1 MKKKILMALLCGT
14 MTASLFTGC
23 GKSDSIEQTKD
34 KMKVEAGD
42 TFNFKVSDYF
52 KHSNGDAIG
61 DDEYKLDATAV
72 NTDKVGEYTV
82 KVTFGTGDDAKDY
95 KVKVAVQDTVAPEI
109 KAKGD
114 VANSGYTYVNDMSTD
129 MSQYVDATDI
139 TDLKYS
145 TKAEKLGDLA
155 EVNDQSIAG
164 YLEQV
169 KTVNDAEAAKQAE
182 ASKKSDK
189 KEDKKA
195 DKKEATEKTDGTE
208 KADGTESAAQTADD
222 LKNMGEGFYLT
233 TVTATDAGGNTADVA
248 FLVICD
254 KTSPVVSYNGQQLA
268 DGSTI
273 ELEKDVNDAS
283 EVVFDVTDN
292 TRGKLADGD
301 YTKTLDKS
309 NGYSFKIDAGDSAG
323 NQTSISVN
331 GSVKKQEVAENSSSD
346 SNSSAD
352 KGNGKNNG
360 GSKKNNTSSG
370 KKHNSS
376 SSGGSSG
383 SGSSAPASN
392 PENGDNTVSEPAN
405 NNVQYGVITWTD
417 KGGGCYKVYAHNW
430 NEAQSYADAFVK
442 SKLGNSYS
450 GSFQSGGSSNGVYS
464 AGGLIA
470 RIDNDSANAIY
481 EMRPN
486 VAKVVSG
493 STFNEST
500 WEWEDAKDISW

>member
-1 MKKKILMALLCGT
+1 
-14 MTASLFTGC
+14 
-23 GKSDSIEQTKD
+23 
-34 KMKVEAGD
+34 
-42 TFNFKVSDYF
+42 
-52 KHSNGDAIG
+52 
-61 DDEYKLDATAV
+61 
-72 NTDKVGEYTV
+72 
-82 KVTFGTGDDAKDY
+82 
-95 KVKVAVQDTVAPEI
+95 
-109 KAKGD
+109 
-114 VANSGYTYVNDMSTD
+114 

-169 KTVNDAEAAKQAE
+169 KAVNDAESAKQAE
-182 ASKKSDK
+182 STKKSDK

-195 DKKEATEKTDGTE
+195 DKKDATEKTDGTE
-208 KADGTESAAQTADD
+208 KVDGTESAAQSADD

-233 TVTATDAGGNTADVA
+233 TVTATDAGGNTADVS

-254 KTSPVVSYNGQQLA
+254 KTAPVVSYNGQQLA

-273 ELEKDVNDAS
+273 ELEKDINDVS

-331 GSVKKQEVAENSSSD
+331 GNVKKQEVAENSSSA
-346 SNSSAD
+346 N
-352 KGNGKNNG
+352 KGSGKNNG

-376 SSGGSSG
+376 SSG
-383 SGSSAPASN
+383 GSSAPASN

-442 SKLGNSYS
+442 SKLGSSYS

>member
-14 MTASLFTGC
+14 MTTSLFTGC

-52 KHSNGDAIG
+52 KHSNGDAIS

-82 KVTFGTGDDAKDY
+82 KVTFGTGNDAKDY

-169 KTVNDAEAAKQAE
+169 KTANDTEAAKQAE
-182 ASKKSDK
+182 TSKKSDK

-195 DKKEATEKTDGTE
+195 DKKDATEKTDGTE

-233 TVTATDAGGNTADVA
+233 TVTATDAGGNTADVS

-254 KTSPVVSYNGQQLA
+254 KTAPVVSYNGQQLA

-273 ELEKDVNDAS
+273 ELEKDINDAS

-331 GSVKKQEVAENSSSD
+331 VNVKKQEVTAENIDKADSSS
-346 SNSSAD
+346 NAD
-352 KGNGKNNG
+352 KG
-360 GSKKNNTSSG
+360 KKNNKKKNRSS
-370 KKHNSS
+370 KNS
-376 SSGGSSG
+376 
-383 SGSSAPASN
+383 ASTENSVSNTAANN
-392 PENGDNTVSEPAN
+392 PENGDGTVTEQAS
-405 NNVQYGVITWTD
+405 NVQYGVIQWSE
-417 KGGGCYKVYAHNW
+417 KSNGCYWAYYHNS
-430 NEAQSYADAFVK
+430 NEAQAAADAFVK
-442 SKLGNSYS
+442 SKLGSQFS
-450 GSFQSGGSSNGVYS
+450 GRWDGGGSENGGTVWHVSGITATYE
-464 AGGLIA
+464 
-470 RIDNDSANAIY
+470 DANGSY
-481 EMRPN
+481 VSYDMRPN
-486 VAKVVSG
+486 VAKYVSG
-493 STFNEST
+493 SIFNPDT
-500 WEWEDAKDISW
+500 WEWDKGTDIAW

>member
-82 KVTFGTGDDAKDY
+82 KVTFGTGNDAKDY

-189 KEDKKA
+189 KGDKKA
-195 DKKEATEKTDGTE
+195 DKKDATEKTDGTE

-233 TVTATDAGGNTADVA
+233 TVTATDAGGNTADVS

-254 KTSPVVSYNGQQLA
+254 KTAPVVSYNGQQLA

-273 ELEKDVNDAS
+273 ELEKDINDAS

-309 NGYSFKIDAGDSAG
+309 NGCSFKIDAGDSAG

-331 GSVKKQEVAENSSSD
+331 GSVKKQEVAENSSSG
-346 SNSSAD
+346 SNSSAN
-352 KGNGKNNG
+352 KGSGKNNG

-376 SSGGSSG
+376 SSG
-383 SGSSAPASN
+383 GSSAPASN

-405 NNVQYGVITWTD
+405 NNVQYGVIQWSD
-417 KGGGCYKVYAHNW
+417 KGGGCYWAYYHN
-430 NEAQSYADAFVK
+430 NSEAQAAADAFVK
-442 SKLGNSYS
+442 SKLGNQYS
-450 GSFQSGGSSNGVYS
+450 GHWDGGGSE
-464 AGGLIA
+464 GGGTIWHVSGITA
-470 RIDNDSANAIY
+470 RIDNENANVIY
-481 EMRPN
+481 DMRPN

-493 STFNEST
+493 SIFNEST

>member
-82 KVTFGTGDDAKDY
+82 KVTFGIGNDAKDY

-169 KTVNDAEAAKQAE
+169 KTVNDAEAAKQTE

-195 DKKEATEKTDGTE
+195 DKKDATEKTDGTE

-233 TVTATDAGGNTADVA
+233 TVTGGNTADVS

-254 KTSPVVSYNGQQLA
+254 KTAPVVSYNGQQLA
-268 DGSTI
+268 DGSAI
-273 ELEKDVNDAS
+273 ELEKDINDAS

-331 GSVKKQEVAENSSSD
+331 GNVKKQEVAENSSSA
-346 SNSSAD
+346 N
-352 KGNGKNNG
+352 KGSGKNNG

-376 SSGGSSG
+376 SSG
-383 SGSSAPASN
+383 GSSAPASN

-442 SKLGNSYS
+442 SKLGSSYS

>member
-82 KVTFGTGDDAKDY
+82 KVTFGTGNDAKDY

-109 KAKGD
+109 KVKGD

-195 DKKEATEKTDGTE
+195 DKKDATEKTDGTE

-233 TVTATDAGGNTADVA
+233 TVTATDAGGNTADVS

-254 KTSPVVSYNGQQLA
+254 KTAPVVSYNGQQLA

-273 ELEKDVNDAS
+273 ELEKDINDAS

-323 NQTSISVN
+323 N
-331 GSVKKQEVAENSSSD
+331 
-346 SNSSAD
+346 
-352 KGNGKNNG
+352 
-360 GSKKNNTSSG
+360 
-370 KKHNSS
+370 
-376 SSGGSSG
+376 
-383 SGSSAPASN
+383 
-392 PENGDNTVSEPAN
+392 
-405 NNVQYGVITWTD
+405 
-417 KGGGCYKVYAHNW
+417 
-430 NEAQSYADAFVK
+430 
-442 SKLGNSYS
+442 
-450 GSFQSGGSSNGVYS
+450 
-464 AGGLIA
+464 
-470 RIDNDSANAIY
+470 
-481 EMRPN
+481 
-486 VAKVVSG
+486 
-493 STFNEST
+493 
-500 WEWEDAKDISW
+500 

>member
-23 GKSDSIEQTKD
+23 GKSDSIKQTKD

-42 TFNFKVSDYF
+42 IFNFKVSDYF

-82 KVTFGTGDDAKDY
+82 KVTFGKGDDAKDY
-95 KVKVAVQDTVAPEI
+95 KVKVDVQDTVAPEI

-155 EVNDQSIAG
+155 EVNDQSIVG

-169 KTVNDAEAAKQAE
+169 KAANDAEAAKQDE
-182 ASKKSDK
+182 TSKKSDK
-189 KEDKKA
+189 KEDKKDA
-195 DKKEATEKTDGTE
+195 TEKTDSTEKTDGTE
-208 KADGTESAAQTADD
+208 SAEQTAVD

-233 TVTATDAGGNTADVA
+233 TVTATDAGGNTADVS

-254 KTSPVVSYNGQQLA
+254 KTAPIVSYNGQQLA

-273 ELEKDVNDAS
+273 ELEKDINDAS
-283 EVVFDVTDN
+283 EVAFDVTDN

-309 NGYSFKIDAGDSAG
+309 NGYSFKIDAADSAG

-331 GSVKKQEVAENSSSD
+331 GSVKKQEVAENNSSD

-352 KGNGKNNG
+352 KGSGKNNG
-360 GSKKNNTSSG
+360 SSKKNNASSG
-370 KKHNSS
+370 KKNNSS

-383 SGSSAPASN
+383 SGSSASASN

-430 NEAQSYADAFVK
+430 DEAQSYADAFVK
-442 SKLGNSYS
+442 SKLGSSYS

-493 STFNEST
+493 SIFNEST

>member
-1 MKKKILMALLCGT
+1 
-14 MTASLFTGC
+14 
-23 GKSDSIEQTKD
+23 
-34 KMKVEAGD
+34 
-42 TFNFKVSDYF
+42 
-52 KHSNGDAIG
+52 
-61 DDEYKLDATAV
+61 
-72 NTDKVGEYTV
+72 
-82 KVTFGTGDDAKDY
+82 
-95 KVKVAVQDTVAPEI
+95 
-109 KAKGD
+109 
-114 VANSGYTYVNDMSTD
+114 
-129 MSQYVDATDI
+129 
-139 TDLKYS
+139 
-145 TKAEKLGDLA
+145 
-155 EVNDQSIAG
+155 
-164 YLEQV
+164 
-169 KTVNDAEAAKQAE
+169 
-182 ASKKSDK
+182 
-189 KEDKKA
+189 
-195 DKKEATEKTDGTE
+195 
-208 KADGTESAAQTADD
+208 
-222 LKNMGEGFYLT
+222 MGEGFYLT
-233 TVTATDAGGNTADVA
+233 TVTATDAGGNTADVS

-254 KTSPVVSYNGQQLA
+254 KTAPVVSYNGQQLA

-283 EVVFDVTDN
+283 EVTFDVTDN

-331 GSVKKQEVAENSSSD
+331 GSVKKQEVAENSSSG
-346 SNSSAD
+346 SNSSAN
-352 KGNGKNNG
+352 KGSGKNNG

-376 SSGGSSG
+376 SSG
-383 SGSSAPASN
+383 GSSAPASN

-442 SKLGNSYS
+442 SKLGSSYS

>member
-1 MKKKILMALLCGT
+1 MALLCGT

-34 KMKVEAGD
+34 KIKVEAGD

-52 KHSNGDAIG
+52 KHSNGDAIS

-82 KVTFGTGDDAKDY
+82 KVTFGTGNDAKDY

-189 KEDKKA
+189 KENKKA
-195 DKKEATEKTDGTE
+195 DKKDATEKTDGTE
-208 KADGTESAAQTADD
+208 KADGTESAAQSADD

-233 TVTATDAGGNTADVA
+233 TVTATDAGGNTADVS

-254 KTSPVVSYNGQQLA
+254 KTAPVVSYNGQQLA

-283 EVVFDVTDN
+283 EVAFDVTDN

-323 NQTSISVN
+323 NQTSIRVN
-331 GSVKKQEVAENSSSD
+331 GNVKKQEVAENSSSA
-346 SNSSAD
+346 N
-352 KGNGKNNG
+352 KGSGKNNG

-405 NNVQYGVITWTD
+405 NNVQYGVITWNS
-417 KGGGCYKVYAHNW
+417 KGCYQAYYHSSE
-430 NEAQSYADAFVK
+430 EAQAAADAFVK
-442 SKLGNSYS
+442 SKLGNQFTGRWDR
-450 GSFQSGGSSNGVYS
+450 GSWHDGAYS
-464 AGGLIA
+464 AGSITA
-470 RIDNDSANAIY
+470 RYTDSVGAVTVY
-481 EMRPN
+481 DMRPN

-493 STFNEST
+493 SIYNDETGEFEP
-500 WEWEDAKDISW
+500 AKDINW

>member
-82 KVTFGTGDDAKDY
+82 KVTFGTGNDAKDY

-169 KTVNDAEAAKQAE
+169 KTVNDAEAAKQSE

-195 DKKEATEKTDGTE
+195 DKKDATEKTDGTE
-208 KADGTESAAQTADD
+208 KADGTESAAQTAD
-222 LKNMGEGFYLT
+222 
-233 TVTATDAGGNTADVA
+233 VS

-254 KTSPVVSYNGQQLA
+254 KTAPVISYNGQQLA

-273 ELEKDVNDAS
+273 ELEKDINDAS

-331 GSVKKQEVAENSSSD
+331 GSVKKQEVAENSSSG
-346 SNSSAD
+346 SNSSAN
-352 KGNGKNNG
+352 KGSGKNNG

-376 SSGGSSG
+376 SSG
-383 SGSSAPASN
+383 GSSAPASN

-405 NNVQYGVITWTD
+405 NNVQYGVIQWD
-417 KGGGCYKVYAHNW
+417 SRGAYKACYKTES
-430 NEAQSYADAFVK
+430 EANAAADAFVK
-442 SKLGNSYS
+442 NKLGSSYT
-450 GSFQSGGSSNGVYS
+450 GNWDGGGWEHGVYYVS
-464 AGGLIA
+464 GITA
-470 RIDNDSANAIY
+470 RIDNENANVIY
-481 EMRPN
+481 DMRPN
-486 VAKVVSG
+486 VAKAVSG
-493 STFNEST
+493 SIFNEST

>member
-82 KVTFGTGDDAKDY
+82 KVTFGTGNDAKDY

-195 DKKEATEKTDGTE
+195 DKKDATEKTDGTE

-233 TVTATDAGGNTADVA
+233 TVTATDAGGNTADVS

-254 KTSPVVSYNGQQLA
+254 KTAPVVSYNGQQLA

-273 ELEKDVNDAS
+273 ELEKDINDAS

-331 GSVKKQEVAENSSSD
+331 GNVKKQEVAENSSSG
-346 SNSSAD
+346 SNSSAN
-352 KGNGKNNG
+352 KGSGKNNG

-376 SSGGSSG
+376 SSG
-383 SGSSAPASN
+383 GSSAPASN

-405 NNVQYGVITWTD
+405 NNVQYGVIQWD
-417 KGGGCYKVYAHNW
+417 SRGAYEACYKTES
-430 NEAQSYADAFVK
+430 EANAAADAFVK
-442 SKLGNSYS
+442 NKLGSSYT
-450 GSFQSGGSSNGVYS
+450 GNWDGGGWEHGVYYVS
-464 AGGLIA
+464 GITA
-470 RIDNDSANAIY
+470 RIDNENANVIY
-481 EMRPN
+481 DMRPN
-486 VAKVVSG
+486 VAKAVSG
-493 STFNEST
+493 SIFNEST

>member
-82 KVTFGTGDDAKDY
+82 KVTFGTGNDAKDY

-182 ASKKSDK
+182 ASKKRDK

-195 DKKEATEKTDGTE
+195 DKKDTTEKTDGTE

-233 TVTATDAGGNTADVA
+233 TVTATDAGGNTADVS

-254 KTSPVVSYNGQQLA
+254 KTAPVVSYNGQQLA

-273 ELEKDVNDAS
+273 ELEKDINDAS

-331 GSVKKQEVAENSSSD
+331 GSVKKQEVAENSSS
-346 SNSSAD
+346 AD
-352 KGNGKNNG
+352 KGSGKNNS

-376 SSGGSSG
+376 SSG
-383 SGSSAPASN
+383 GSSAPASN

-486 VAKVVSG
+486 VAKVVSS

>member
-82 KVTFGTGDDAKDY
+82 KVTFGTGNDAKDY

-169 KTVNDAEAAKQAE
+169 KTVNDAESVKQAE

-195 DKKEATEKTDGTE
+195 DKKDATEKTDGTE

-233 TVTATDAGGNTADVA
+233 TVTATDAGGNTANVS

-254 KTSPVVSYNGQQLA
+254 KTAPVVSYNGQQLA

-273 ELEKDVNDAS
+273 ELEKDINDAS

-331 GSVKKQEVAENSSSD
+331 GNVKKQEVAENSSSA
-346 SNSSAD
+346 N
-352 KGNGKNNG
+352 KGSGKNNG

-376 SSGGSSG
+376 SSG
-383 SGSSAPASN
+383 GSSAPASN

-442 SKLGNSYS
+442 SKLGSSYS

-493 STFNEST
+493 STFNEFT

>member
-52 KHSNGDAIG
+52 KHSNGDAIS

-82 KVTFGTGDDAKDY
+82 KVTFGTGNDAKDY

-169 KTVNDAEAAKQAE
+169 KTVNDTEAAKQAE

-195 DKKEATEKTDGTE
+195 DQKDATEKTDGTE
-208 KADGTESAAQTADD
+208 KADGTESAAQTTDD

-233 TVTATDAGGNTADVA
+233 TVTATDAGGNTADVS

-254 KTSPVVSYNGQQLA
+254 KTAPVVSYNGQQLA

-273 ELEKDVNDAS
+273 ELEKDINDVS

-292 TRGKLADGD
+292 TRGKLANGD

-331 GSVKKQEVAENSSSD
+331 GNVKKQEVAENSSSA
-346 SNSSAD
+346 N
-352 KGNGKNNG
+352 KGSGKNNG

-376 SSGGSSG
+376 SSG
-383 SGSSAPASN
+383 GSSAPASN

-430 NEAQSYADAFVK
+430 DEARSYADAFVK
-442 SKLGNSYS
+442 SKLGSSYS

-493 STFNEST
+493 SIFNEST

>member
-23 GKSDSIEQTKD
+23 GKSDSIEQTKG

-52 KHSNGDAIG
+52 KHSNGDAIS

-82 KVTFGTGDDAKDY
+82 KVTFGTGNDAKDY
-95 KVKVAVQDTVAPEI
+95 KVKVAVQDTVAPE
-109 KAKGD
+109 
-114 VANSGYTYVNDMSTD
+114 
-129 MSQYVDATDI
+129 
-139 TDLKYS
+139 
-145 TKAEKLGDLA
+145 
-155 EVNDQSIAG
+155 
-164 YLEQV
+164 
-169 KTVNDAEAAKQAE
+169 
-182 ASKKSDK
+182 
-189 KEDKKA
+189 
-195 DKKEATEKTDGTE
+195 
-208 KADGTESAAQTADD
+208 
-222 LKNMGEGFYLT
+222 KNMGEGFYLT
-233 TVTATDAGGNTADVA
+233 TVTATDAGGNTADVS

-254 KTSPVVSYNGQQLA
+254 KTAPVVSYNGQQLA

-273 ELEKDVNDAS
+273 ELEKDINDVS

-292 TRGKLADGD
+292 TRGKLADGN

-331 GSVKKQEVAENSSSD
+331 GNVKKQEVAENSSSA
-346 SNSSAD
+346 N
-352 KGNGKNNG
+352 KGSGKNNG

-376 SSGGSSG
+376 SSG
-383 SGSSAPASN
+383 GSSAPASN

-405 NNVQYGVITWTD
+405 NNVQYGVIQWD
-417 KGGGCYKVYAHNW
+417 SRGAYKACYKTES
-430 NEAQSYADAFVK
+430 EANAAADAFVK
-442 SKLGNSYS
+442 NKLGSSYT
-450 GSFQSGGSSNGVYS
+450 GNWDGGGWEHGVYYVS
-464 AGGLIA
+464 GITA
-470 RIDNDSANAIY
+470 RIDNENANVIY
-481 EMRPN
+481 DMRPN
-486 VAKVVSG
+486 VAKAVSG
-493 STFNEST
+493 SIFNEST

>member
-1 MKKKILMALLCGT
+1 MKKKFLMALLCGT

-169 KTVNDAEAAKQAE
+169 KTANDAEAAKQAE
-182 ASKKSDK
+182 TSKKSDK

-195 DKKEATEKTDGTE
+195 DKKDATEKT
-208 KADGTESAAQTADD
+208 DGTESAAQTADD

-233 TVTATDAGGNTADVA
+233 TVTATDAGGNTADVS

-254 KTSPVVSYNGQQLA
+254 KTAPVVSYNGQQLA

-273 ELEKDVNDAS
+273 ELEKDINDAS

-346 SNSSAD
+346 SNSSAN
-352 KGNGKNNG
+352 KGSGKNNG

-376 SSGGSSG
+376 SGG
-383 SGSSAPASN
+383 GSSAPASN
-392 PENGDNTVSEPAN
+392 PENGDNTVSEPSN
-405 NNVQYGVITWTD
+405 NNVQYGVITWKTYEYD
-417 KGGGCYKVYAHNW
+417 AYYHNYE
-430 NEAQSYADAFVK
+430 EANKAADAFVK
-442 SKLGNSYS
+442 SKLGNNFTGTWDGGGAEHGAYHVS
-450 GSFQSGGSSNGVYS
+450 GITARYTDSVGAVTVY
-464 AGGLIA
+464 
-470 RIDNDSANAIY
+470 D
-481 EMRPN
+481 MRPN

-493 STFNEST
+493 SIYNDETGEFEP
-500 WEWEDAKDISW
+500 AKDINW

>member
-61 DDEYKLDATAV
+61 DDEYKLDATTV

-82 KVTFGTGDDAKDY
+82 KVTFGKGNDAKDY

-195 DKKEATEKTDGTE
+195 DKKDATEKTDGTE

-233 TVTATDAGGNTADVA
+233 TVTATDAGGNTADVS

-254 KTSPVVSYNGQQLA
+254 KTAPVVSYNGQQLA

-283 EVVFDVTDN
+283 EVTFDVTDN

-331 GSVKKQEVAENSSSD
+331 GSVKKQEVAENSSSN
-346 SNSSAD
+346 SNSSAN
-352 KGNGKNNG
+352 KGSGKNNG

-376 SSGGSSG
+376 SSGGSS
-383 SGSSAPASN
+383 APASN
-392 PENGDNTVSEPAN
+392 PENGDNTVSEPSN
-405 NNVQYGVITWTD
+405 NNVQYGVITWNSTGI
-417 KGGGCYKVYAHNW
+417 GGY
-430 NEAQSYADAFVK
+430 EAYFKTEADADPAADAFVK
-442 SKLGNSYS
+442 SKLGNNFT
-450 GSFQSGGSSNGVYS
+450 GHWDGGSSHNGIWV
-464 AGGLIA
+464 AGGITA
-470 RIDNDSANAIY
+470 RYKDQNGSDVIY
-481 EMRPN
+481 DMRPG
-486 VAKVVSG
+486 VAKYVRG
-493 STFNEST
+493 AIFNTET
-500 WEWEDAKDISW
+500 WESEPGKDIAW

>member
-1 MKKKILMALLCGT
+1 
-14 MTASLFTGC
+14 
-23 GKSDSIEQTKD
+23 
-34 KMKVEAGD
+34 
-42 TFNFKVSDYF
+42 
-52 KHSNGDAIG
+52 
-61 DDEYKLDATAV
+61 
-72 NTDKVGEYTV
+72 
-82 KVTFGTGDDAKDY
+82 
-95 KVKVAVQDTVAPEI
+95 
-109 KAKGD
+109 
-114 VANSGYTYVNDMSTD
+114 
-129 MSQYVDATDI
+129 
-139 TDLKYS
+139 
-145 TKAEKLGDLA
+145 
-155 EVNDQSIAG
+155 
-164 YLEQV
+164 
-169 KTVNDAEAAKQAE
+169 
-182 ASKKSDK
+182 
-189 KEDKKA
+189 
-195 DKKEATEKTDGTE
+195 
-208 KADGTESAAQTADD
+208 
-222 LKNMGEGFYLT
+222 MGEGFYLT
-233 TVTATDAGGNTADVA
+233 TVTATDAGGNTADVS

-254 KTSPVVSYNGQQLA
+254 KTAPVVSYNGQQLA

-273 ELEKDVNDAS
+273 ELEKDINDAS

-331 GSVKKQEVAENSSSD
+331 GSVKKQEVAENSSS
-346 SNSSAD
+346 AD
-352 KGNGKNNG
+352 KGSGKNNS

-376 SSGGSSG
+376 SSG
-383 SGSSAPASN
+383 GSSAPASN

-450 GSFQSGGSSNGVYS
+450 GSFQSGGSSNRVYS

-500 WEWEDAKDISW
+500 REWEDAKDISW

>member
-82 KVTFGTGDDAKDY
+82 KVTFGTGNDAKDY

-129 MSQYVDATDI
+129 MSQYVNATDI

-169 KTVNDAEAAKQAE
+169 KTVNDAEAAKQSE

-195 DKKEATEKTDGTE
+195 DKKDATEKTDGTE

-233 TVTATDAGGNTADVA
+233 TVTATDAGGNTADVS

-254 KTSPVVSYNGQQLA
+254 KTAPVISYNGQQLA

-273 ELEKDVNDAS
+273 ELEKDINDAS

-309 NGYSFKIDAGDSAG
+309 NKLG
-323 NQTSISVN
+323 
-331 GSVKKQEVAENSSSD
+331 
-346 SNSSAD
+346 
-352 KGNGKNNG
+352 
-360 GSKKNNTSSG
+360 
-370 KKHNSS
+370 
-376 SSGGSSG
+376 
-383 SGSSAPASN
+383 
-392 PENGDNTVSEPAN
+392 
-405 NNVQYGVITWTD
+405 YGVMVTQQIL
-417 KGGGCYKVYAHNW
+417 VLFFLVRIRV
-430 NEAQSYADAFVK
+430 AQ
-442 SKLGNSYS
+442 
-450 GSFQSGGSSNGVYS
+450 Q
-464 AGGLIA
+464 
-470 RIDNDSANAIY
+470 ND
-481 EMRPN
+481 
-486 VAKVVSG
+486 
-493 STFNEST
+493 
-500 WEWEDAKDISW
+500 

>member
-169 KTVNDAEAAKQAE
+169 KIANDAEAAKQAE
-182 ASKKSDK
+182 TSKKSDK

-195 DKKEATEKTDGTE
+195 DKKDATEKTDGTE
-208 KADGTESAAQTADD
+208 KADGTESAAQTADEF
-222 LKNMGEGFYLT
+222 KNMGEGFYLT
-233 TVTATDAGGNTADVA
+233 TVTATDAGGNTADVS

-254 KTSPVVSYNGQQLA
+254 KTAPVISYNGQQLA

-273 ELEKDVNDAS
+273 ELEKDINDAS
-283 EVVFDVTDN
+283 EVV
-292 TRGKLADGD
+292 L
-301 YTKTLDKS
+301 
-309 NGYSFKIDAGDSAG
+309 
-323 NQTSISVN
+323 
-331 GSVKKQEVAENSSSD
+331 
-346 SNSSAD
+346 
-352 KGNGKNNG
+352 
-360 GSKKNNTSSG
+360 
-370 KKHNSS
+370 
-376 SSGGSSG
+376 
-383 SGSSAPASN
+383 
-392 PENGDNTVSEPAN
+392 
-405 NNVQYGVITWTD
+405 
-417 KGGGCYKVYAHNW
+417 
-430 NEAQSYADAFVK
+430 
-442 SKLGNSYS
+442 
-450 GSFQSGGSSNGVYS
+450 
-464 AGGLIA
+464 
-470 RIDNDSANAIY
+470 
-481 EMRPN
+481 M
-486 VAKVVSG
+486 
-493 STFNEST
+493 
-500 WEWEDAKDISW
+500 